1 MLALRQRGIHL
12 RSRTARFEN
21 FDLAA
26 AFAVSVGVCAAL
38 AFGYYWLLKP
48 TVFENRGL
56 AAYKPPP
63 KTIVSSVPWVPPD
76 PSSEVYTAYARV
88 QPAPE
93 PESKTVVAPK
103 DEKKAREAPRASNRE
118 RAARVRPAP
127 TWNNYAPGRSYGW
140 RPWF

>member
-1 MLALRQRGIHL
+1 MGGRLAEGGIHL
-12 RSRTARFEN
+12 RSRTARFED

-26 AFAVSVGVCAAL
+26 AFAVSLGVCAVL

-48 TVFENRGL
+48 TVFENQGL

-76 PSSEVYTAYARV
+76 PGSEVFTSYARAE
-88 QPAPE
+88 PASQ
-93 PESKTVVAPK
+93 PESRTAAPK
-103 DEKKAREAPRASNRE
+103 DEKKGRELTQAPRRE
-118 RAARVRPAP
+118 RAARVRSAP
-127 TWNNYAPGRSYGW
+127 TWNNFPTGRSWGF